1 MSARLKER
9 FRADLAN
16 EKTVVQ
22 LQKISTKKEPLKFYR
37 IILEKELKKGNKATW
52 EDKQKVNI
60 EIKKNRDRIHNAEKL
75 MLDGQLDI
83 TEYRS
88 IKNKYESLIKESED
102 EMQAAFPKASDY
114 KQYLN
119 FGFNLLQI
127 VDRVYVSGNTH
138 LKNKI
143 LCSMYAEKLIFEGKK
158 YRTPTYPIRSLL
170 LY

>member
-1 MSARLKER
+1 MKKLKS
-9 FRADLAN
+9 F
-16 EKTVVQ
+16 VQ

-60 EIKKNRDRIHNAEKL
+60 EIKKNQDRIHNAEKL

-88 IKNKYESLIKESED
+88 IKNKYESLIKESEY

-119 FGFNLLQI
+119 FGFNL
-127 VDRVYVSGNTH
+127 
-138 LKNKI
+138 
-143 LCSMYAEKLIFEGKK
+143 
-158 YRTPTYPIRSLL
+158 YRL
-170 LY
+170 